1 MVWYHRRGRR
11 TAEQRL
17 LETQIMT
24 CRVKEKKRDSDVN
37 QLENECKTPEADSP
51 IFLAKEPIL
60 SATCASDINLKYYVE
75 PEDKNRWDFFTSF

>member
-1 MVWYHRRGRR
+1 
-11 TAEQRL
+11 
-17 LETQIMT
+17 MT

-37 QLENECKTPEADSP
+37 QLENECKPETPEADSP
-51 IFLAKEPIL
+51 VFLAKEPIL